1 MKDYKMF
8 GGKIYVSE
16 YIKFLQRE
24 IENLKS
30 ETIGHEDAYF
40 KTIPVIEIKNLK
52 VSGAESETLR
62 EDDFIGESEFI
73 WEE

>member
-1 MKDYKMF
+1 MTDSKYF
-8 GGKIYVSE
+8 GNKVYVTE

-40 KTIPVIEIKNLK
+40 TEMPVIK
-52 VSGAESETLR
+52 VNKIT
-62 EDDFIGESEFI
+62 DDFEGEAI
-73 WEE
+73 LNWEDNNE